1 MNLHTTSQNGVLIRL
16 TEERWKHIISGH
28 SELVS
33 YQAEILETIR
43 HPEKILVGNQQELL
57 AVKQIVS
64 GKYLIVVYRE
74 LLDEG
79 FIITAYLT
87 RRLRELTKRKQIWP

>member
-1 MNLHTTSQNGVLIRL
+1 MNLYATSQNGVLIRL

-28 SELVS
+28 SELIS
-33 YQAEILETIR
+33 YQAEILATIR
-43 HPEKILVGNQQELL
+43 YPEKILVGNHQELL

-64 GKYLIVVYRE
+64 GKYLIVIYRE
-74 LLDEG
+74 LSEGG

-87 RRLRELTKRKQIWP
+87 RRLRELTKRQQIWP

>member
-1 MNLHTTSQNGVLIRL
+1 MNLYATSQNGVLIRL

-43 HPEKILVGNQQELL
+43 HPEKILVGNHQ
-57 AVKQIVS
+57 
-64 GKYLIVVYRE
+64 
-74 LLDEG
+74 
-79 FIITAYLT
+79 
-87 RRLRELTKRKQIWP
+87 

>member
-1 MNLHTTSQNGVLIRL
+1 MNLYATSQNGVLIRL
-16 TEERWKHIISGH
+16 TEERWKHIITGH

-33 YQAEILETIR
+33 YQAEILATIR
-43 HPEKILVGNQQELL
+43 YPEKILVGNHQELL

-64 GKYLIVVYRE
+64 GKYLIVIYRE
-74 LLDEG
+74 LSEGG

-87 RRLRELTKRKQIWP
+87 RRLRELTKRQQIWP

>member
-1 MNLHTTSQNGVLIRL
+1 MNLYATSQNGVLIRL

-43 HPEKILVGNQQELL
+43 YPEKILVGNHQELL

-64 GKYLIVVYRE
+64 GKYLIKSRCFVY
-74 LLDEG
+74 
-79 FIITAYLT
+79 
-87 RRLRELTKRKQIWP
+87 

>member
-1 MNLHTTSQNGVLIRL
+1 MNLYATSQNGVLIRL
-16 TEERWKHIISGH
+16 TEERWKHIITGH

-33 YQAEILETIR
+33 YQAEILATIR
-43 HPEKILVGNQQELL
+43 YPEKILVGNHQELL

-64 GKYLIVVYRE
+64 GKYLIVIYRE
-74 LLDEG
+74 LSEGG

-87 RRLRELTKRKQIWP
+87 RRFRELTKRQQIWP

>member
-1 MNLHTTSQNGVLIRL
+1 
-16 TEERWKHIISGH
+16 
-28 SELVS
+28 
-33 YQAEILETIR
+33 
-43 HPEKILVGNQQELL
+43 L

-74 LLDEG
+74 LLDEE

-87 RRLRELTKRKQIWP
+87 RLLRELTKRKQIWP

>member
-1 MNLHTTSQNGVLIRL
+1 
-16 TEERWKHIISGH
+16 
-28 SELVS
+28 
-33 YQAEILETIR
+33 LETIR
-43 HPEKILVGNQQELL
+43 YPERILGGNHQELL

-74 LLDEG
+74 LLEDG

-87 RRLRELTKRKQIWP
+87 RRLRELTKRKQLWS

>member
-1 MNLHTTSQNGVLIRL
+1 MNLHTTYQNGVLIRL

-33 YQAEILETIR
+33 YQAEILKTIR
-43 HPEKILVGNQQELL
+43 YPEKILVGNHQELL

-64 GKYLIVVYRE
+64 GKYLGSAEKV
-74 LLDEG
+74 
-79 FIITAYLT
+79 F
-87 RRLRELTKRKQIWP
+87 RRDRVWGVG